1 MVMQRGYDNSR
12 DEEYY
17 YDDGQP
23 EPAYEYGSS
32 MVDDTGMYKDPTPAY
47 EYGSSM
53 VDDTGM
59 YKDPTPAA
67 SVDNSFYSAGGYTP
81 EQEAYMQSL
90 RDALSDLYARY
101 PGAALITPAFMDPTY
116 DAPSEEYGVFAD
128 TTPHYAPG
136 SEIDAA
142 MASGRTP
149 EQMITNLGYG
159 VPNYGDVAAGGMRN
173 EGGAVPYAHLTPGQT
188 YTLIDN
194 VTGKQ
199 MGASASTPQELRALT
214 EYATFTSNTRGK
226 KADWSLVSGYGT
238 DAQKTVASDV
248 KDPAKNNNGWL
259 DILLPALGGI
269 LAPLTGGL
277 SLGLTGLAGTAVG
290 AGLGSALGSGVSS
303 AVQGRPLDQALMRAA
318 LSGVTAGAGAYAAP
332 LVSGALGDVFGGA
345 AVDALG
351 NVVST
356 PMNGAFTGAGNVASN
371 AATGALLPAITP
383 GIETVISTA
392 LAPAASGF
400 GSAVGGG
407 LGALVGS
414 ALPPI
419 SSGVETVK
427 VTEPRA
433 PETITPYVIPPV
445 PFSPDLTLPKLP
457 EAPSGLDI
465 EEMKVE
471 ADKTPPPP
479 PHSPVLPPIFPGTET
494 IKVQGEST
502 PKPEPKPEPE
512 PKTITPFPIPDTTFV
527 LDPQL
532 PVLPK
537 TPSPLDY
544 LDYLKPALTIAGLI
558 GGGSGGSG
566 AGAGTGTTPGGSG
579 LMPPSFTTDTLPT
592 GDAIPPFG
600 GGTSPT
606 SRTARDMGDIDW
618 NRYGFG
624 PERSFFANVPQR
636 AAKGGAMAVTR
647 PSKSFAVQGAGDGR
661 SDDIPAVLSDGE
673 YVIDAETVAL
683 LGNGSNKAGAAQLDR
698 FRANVRKHKGKDLA
712 KGRFSVNAKAPQAY
726 MAGGRS

>member
-12 DEEYY
+12 DEEYF

-23 EPAYEYGSS
+23 ELTFEPEQVSYPQSFETTIREGEGFNPLPISPDAPPVG
-32 MVDDTGMYKDPTPAY
+32 
-47 EYGSSM
+47 
-53 VDDTGM
+53 
-59 YKDPTPAA
+59 
-67 SVDNSFYSAGGYTP
+67 NSFYSAGGYSP
-81 EQEAYMQSL
+81 EQEAYLQSL
-90 RDALSDLYARY
+90 RAAFSDLRGRY
-101 PGAALITPAFMDPTY
+101 PGADLITPSFMDPTY
-116 DAPSEEYGVFAD
+116 DTPSEDPNVQVD
-128 TTPHYAPG
+128 TTTARYAPG
-136 SEIDAA
+136 SEIDRA

-214 EYATFTSNTRGK
+214 EYATSTSNTRGK

-269 LAPLTGGL
+269 LAPFTGGL

-303 AVQGRPLDQALMRAA
+303 AIQGRPLDQALMRAA

-356 PMNGAFTGAGNVASN
+356 PMNAAFTGAGNVASN
-371 AATGALLPAITP
+371 VATGALLPAITP

-392 LAPAASGF
+392 VAPAASGL

-414 ALPPI
+414 TLPPI
-419 SSGVETVK
+419 SSGVETVE
-427 VTEPRA
+427 VAEPRP
-433 PETITPYVIPPV
+433 PEKTIDEILADL
-445 PFSPDLTLPKLP
+445 SPG
-457 EAPSGLDI
+457 A
-465 EEMKVE
+465 
-471 ADKTPPPP
+471 
-479 PHSPVLPPIFPGTET
+479 VLPDISPGTET
-494 IKVQGEST
+494 TEVTGH
-502 PKPEPKPEPE
+502 
-512 PKTITPFPIPDTTFV
+512 
-527 LDPQL
+527 
-532 PVLPK
+532 K
-537 TPSPLDY
+537 TPTQDQITRGDLDAKLALEIAAIGATVPTLPTATVEPPVKGTSFSDY
-544 LDYLKPALTIAGLI
+544 LDYAKLGLTAAGLL

-566 AGAGTGTTPGGSG
+566 AGAGTGAVSGGSG
-579 LMPPSFTTDTLPT
+579 LMPPSFATDTLPT

-606 SRTARDMGDIDW
+606 SRTARDMGDIDY

-624 PERSFFANVPQR
+624 PEKSFFANVPQR
-636 AAKGGAMAVTR
+636 AAKGGAMAVRR

-698 FRANVRKHKGKDLA
+698 FRANVRKHKGKALA
-712 KGRFSVNAKAPQAY
+712 KGRFSVNAKNPQAY

>member
-1 MVMQRGYDNSR
+1 MSGD
-12 DEEYY
+12 
-17 YDDGQP
+17 
-23 EPAYEYGSS
+23 
-32 MVDDTGMYKDPTPAY
+32 
-47 EYGSSM
+47 
-53 VDDTGM
+53 
-59 YKDPTPAA
+59 
-67 SVDNSFYSAGGYTP
+67 FYSAGGYSP
-81 EQEAYMQSL
+81 EQEAYLQSI
-90 RDALSDLYARY
+90 REAYNDLAARY
-101 PGAALITPAFMDPTY
+101 PGAALTMPGFMDPTY

-136 SEIDAA
+136 SEIDKA
-142 MASGRTP
+142 MSSGKTP
-149 EQMITNLGYG
+149 EQMISNLGYG
-159 VPNYGDVAAGGMRN
+159 VVNYGDVKTGGTKT
-173 EGGAVPYAHLTPGQT
+173 GTPGVGYAHLTPGQT

-194 VTGKQ
+194 ATGKQ
-199 MGASASTPQELRALT
+199 MGPAASTPQELRDLT
-214 EYATFTSNTRGK
+214 DLANQMSSARGN
-226 KADWSLVSGYGT
+226 KADWSVVTGYGG

-248 KDPAKNNNGWL
+248 RDPDESLAWL
-259 DILLPALGGI
+259 DMVLPALGGI
-269 LAPLTGGL
+269 LAPFTSGL

-303 AVQGRPLDQALMRAA
+303 AIQGRPLDQALMRAA

-356 PMNGAFTGAGNVASN
+356 PMNGAFTGAGNVATN

-392 LAPAASGF
+392 LTPAASGL

-414 ALPPI
+414 TLPPI

-433 PETITPYVIPPV
+433 PEKTIDEILADL
-445 PFSPDLTLPKLP
+445 SPG
-457 EAPSGLDI
+457 A
-465 EEMKVE
+465 
-471 ADKTPPPP
+471 
-479 PHSPVLPPIFPGTET
+479 VLPDISPGTET
-494 IKVQGEST
+494 TEVTGH
-502 PKPEPKPEPE
+502 
-512 PKTITPFPIPDTTFV
+512 
-527 LDPQL
+527 
-532 PVLPK
+532 K
-537 TPSPLDY
+537 TPTQDQITKGDLDAKLALEIAAIGATVPTLPTATVEPPVKGTSFSDY
-544 LDYLKPALTIAGLI
+544 LDYAKLGLTAAGLL

-636 AAKGGAMAVTR
+636 AAKGGAMAVRR